1 MRLSALPLLESL
13 GHRPTGLLLVFSVMR
28 YTLYMADAVYTKHV
42 QQSFGTKDAARYS
55 GVSKVMVDYLC
66 RIKLVEP
73 QCACPRGHGRPRHYS
88 FGDLVALRM
97 VDQLC
102 KTGISVVAI
111 GEALSR
117 LQTLYPMITL
127 GTLPAKQ
134 LVFDGKALLLHNEGA
149 PLERIFDGQVAFGF
163 VVEIAKARDAVVEL
177 MPTEVVEEV
186 RKWA

>member
-1 MRLSALPLLESL
+1 
-13 GHRPTGLLLVFSVMR
+13 
-28 YTLYMADAVYTKHV
+28 
-42 QQSFGTKDAARYS
+42 
-55 GVSKVMVDYLC
+55 
-66 RIKLVEP
+66 
-73 QCACPRGHGRPRHYS
+73 
-88 FGDLVALRM
+88 M